1 MREKR
6 PGKESL
12 IGATSTP
19 VGERGA
25 ATADRMLGAASRSH
39 FERLVAALRGY
50 GALLGFALIVAFFS
64 LLRPS
69 VFLSPVNLRNILE
82 QVAILAIVSATMTM
96 VMAVGDFDLSVGAL
110 ASLTG
115 VVVASLLLDGWGTG
129 PAVATG
135 LVLGAC
141 AGALN
146 GLLVTYFGLSAFVAT
161 LATMTAFRGLA
172 LWFTDGSTLFNL
184 PSLFLVLGQ
193 GNIGSLPVPVL
204 LAAFVAQASW
214 IVLTQTTVGRY
225 WYAVG
230 ANPQAAFL
238 AGISVRRLRL
248 LAFVA
253 SGLGAALAGIVLTS
267 RLASA
272 HPLAGEPFMLTSIA
286 AVFLGMTMFREGQ
299 PNLPGTMVGVLV
311 LGVLSNG
318 LNILRVNTYLQE
330 VLTGVI
336 IVVAVLASM
345 LTRRVRA

>member
-1 MREKR
+1 
-6 PGKESL
+6 
-12 IGATSTP
+12 
-19 VGERGA
+19 
-25 ATADRMLGAASRSH
+25 
-39 FERLVAALRGY
+39 
-50 GALLGFALIVAFFS
+50 
-64 LLRPS
+64 
-69 VFLSPVNLRNILE
+69 
-82 QVAILAIVSATMTM
+82 
-96 VMAVGDFDLSVGAL
+96 
-110 ASLTG
+110 
-115 VVVASLLLDGWGTG
+115 
-129 PAVATG
+129 
-135 LVLGAC
+135 
-141 AGALN
+141 
-146 GLLVTYFGLSAFVAT
+146 
-161 LATMTAFRGLA
+161 
-172 LWFTDGSTLFNL
+172 
-184 PSLFLVLGQ
+184 
-193 GNIGSLPVPVL
+193 
-204 LAAFVAQASW
+204 
-214 IVLTQTTVGRY
+214 VLTQTTVGRY

-238 AGISVRRLRL
+238 AGIGVRRLRL